1 MVNDNTQINANTSIN
16 ANSIPETP
24 IPARP
29 PETPRPQA
37 QPQRRVHRRGP
48 LRQARLALAI
58 SAGKMVGTAG
68 RVLGVGGGTSLP
80 GMVARRID
88 PDVLKAV
95 MTGSKAI
102 KIVITGSN
110 GKTTTSRM
118 ISEMAKESG
127 NRLSHN
133 RSGSNL
139 LQGVTSVA
147 VNFANVLG
155 KLESDVLIFEIDE
168 GTMQHVIPEIQ
179 PDVVVI
185 TNIFRD
191 QLDRFGELYAVARSL
206 DKVLEGLPETSTII
220 LNGNDP
226 QVANFGQNA
235 KARRLFFGLNTTE
248 IGTPVPEQSAD
259 VIRCIHCQED
269 LEYKVAY
276 LSHLGLYRCPN
287 CGYTLPPLDIAAT
300 SVKLA
305 EDGKGPTHATLTTPE
320 GQMEIEIP
328 LPGVHNVYNAAA
340 AIGAA
345 LAAGFPKQKL
355 PTALSKLQP
364 AFGRFEEIKAGDQTI
379 YLAFVKNPTSFN
391 LIMRLMM
398 QHPGEKHILLAASH
412 TVVDGEDF
420 SWLWDIELEEIAP
433 QVVDAICS
441 GNKPEELAMRLK
453 YAEVASERIRMIED
467 REQALDAA
475 LLNAGPGGTLYVL
488 ATYSPTQELRR
499 VMQKRGWVKHFW
511 EE

>member
-1 MVNDNTQINANTSIN
+1 MVNEDTQSTHIS
-16 ANSIPETP
+16 
-24 IPARP
+24 PAKR
-29 PETPRPQA
+29 A
-37 QPQRRVHRRGP
+37 RRTP

-58 SAGKMVGTAG
+58 SAGKLAG
-68 RVLGVGGGTSLP
+68 ASGRILGIGGGTSLP

-88 PDVLKAV
+88 PGVLGAV
-95 MTGSKAI
+95 IGTSTAT

-118 ISEMAKESG
+118 IAEMAKESG

-139 LQGVTSVA
+139 VQGVTSVA
-147 VNFANVLG
+147 VNFANVFG
-155 KLESDVLIFEIDE
+155 QLESDVLVFEIDE
-168 GTMQHVIPEIQ
+168 GTMQHVIPDIK

-191 QLDRFGELYAVARSL
+191 QLDRFGELYAVARGL

-235 KARRLFFGLNTTE
+235 KAKRVFFGLNTTE
-248 IGTPVPEQSAD
+248 IGTPVPDQSAD

-287 CGYTLPPLDIAAT
+287 CGYTLPDLDIAAT
-300 SVKLA
+300 SVTLA
-305 EDGKGPTHATLTTPE
+305 EDGKSPTQVTLSTPE
-320 GQMEIEIP
+320 GEMHLEIP

-340 AIGAA
+340 AVGAA
-345 LAAGFPKQKL
+345 LAAGFPKEKL
-355 PTALSKLQP
+355 PIALAKMQP
-364 AFGRFEEIKAGDQTI
+364 AFGRLEEIKAGEQTI

-391 LIMRLMM
+391 LIMRLIK
-398 QHPGEKHILLAASH
+398 QHPGQKHLLLAASH

-420 SWLWDIELEEIAP
+420 SWLWDIDVEEIAP
-433 QVVDAICS
+433 QVVDVICS
-441 GNKPEELAMRLK
+441 GNKPEELAMRVK
-453 YAEVASERIRMIED
+453 YAEVPAEQIRMIED

-475 LLNAGPGGTLYVL
+475 LKNAGPGGTLYVM

-499 VMQKRGWVKHFW
+499 IMQKRGWVKHFW

>member
-139 LQGVTSVA
+139 LQS
-147 VNFANVLG
+147 
-155 KLESDVLIFEIDE
+155 
-168 GTMQHVIPEIQ
+168 
-179 PDVVVI
+179 
-185 TNIFRD
+185 
-191 QLDRFGELYAVARSL
+191 
-206 DKVLEGLPETSTII
+206 
-220 LNGNDP
+220 
-226 QVANFGQNA
+226 
-235 KARRLFFGLNTTE
+235 
-248 IGTPVPEQSAD
+248 
-259 VIRCIHCQED
+259 
-269 LEYKVAY
+269 
-276 LSHLGLYRCPN
+276 
-287 CGYTLPPLDIAAT
+287 
-300 SVKLA
+300 
-305 EDGKGPTHATLTTPE
+305 
-320 GQMEIEIP
+320 
-328 LPGVHNVYNAAA
+328 
-340 AIGAA
+340 
-345 LAAGFPKQKL
+345 
-355 PTALSKLQP
+355 
-364 AFGRFEEIKAGDQTI
+364 
-379 YLAFVKNPTSFN
+379 
-391 LIMRLMM
+391 
-398 QHPGEKHILLAASH
+398 
-412 TVVDGEDF
+412 
-420 SWLWDIELEEIAP
+420 
-433 QVVDAICS
+433 
-441 GNKPEELAMRLK
+441 
-453 YAEVASERIRMIED
+453 
-467 REQALDAA
+467 
-475 LLNAGPGGTLYVL
+475 
-488 ATYSPTQELRR
+488 
-499 VMQKRGWVKHFW
+499 
-511 EE
+511 